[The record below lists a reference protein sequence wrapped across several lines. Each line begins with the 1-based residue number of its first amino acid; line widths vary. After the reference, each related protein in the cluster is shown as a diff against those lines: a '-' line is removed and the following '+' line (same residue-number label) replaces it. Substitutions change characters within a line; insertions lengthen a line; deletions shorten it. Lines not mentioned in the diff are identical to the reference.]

1 MGDEL
6 KLAAAMHRV
15 FTSWQ
20 PKFLMA
26 SPTDLEMKPSWSR
39 RKIVAQGRVDA
50 DTCAKNMAFLDLGDR
65 RPSRHLT
72 RMWGYHCTSCPPVP
86 LPVPLLA
93 YPRSLWCVLCKV
105 SQRLARE
112 HYLREGE

>member
-50 DTCAKNMAFLDLGDR
+50 DTCAKNMAFLDLG
-65 RPSRHLT
+65 L
-72 RMWGYHCTSCPPVP
+72 YLLP
-86 LPVPLLA
+86 LPFPFPFPFSHTQGVRGA
-93 YPRSLWCVLCKV
+93 YYVRYLKGLPV
-105 SQRLARE
+105 SIT
-112 HYLREGE
+112 

>member
-72 RMWGYHCTSCPPVP
+72 RMWGYHCTSCPS
-86 LPVPLLA
+86 
-93 YPRSLWCVLCKV
+93 RSRSRSPSRIPKEFVV
-105 SQRLARE
+105 RTM
-112 HYLREGE
+112 

>member
-72 RMWGYHCTSCPPVP
+72 RMWGVP
-86 LPVPLLA
+86 LYLLPLPFPFPFPFSHTQGVCGAYYVRYLKGLPV
-93 YPRSLWCVLCKV
+93 SIT
-105 SQRLARE
+105 
-112 HYLREGE
+112 